1 LSGNELALVSA
12 EYRFPIAR
20 IERGFMSPPIGIH
33 QFFGQVFVD
42 SGRVGNDVSSSKT
55 YTGVGAELGG
65 DLVLFYNLPVRMQLG
80 YAKGLDNT
88 LGGNQVY
95 FRFGSSF

>member
-80 YAKGLDNT
+80 YAKGLDDT
-88 LGGNQVY
+88 LGDSQVY
-95 FRFGSSF
+95 FRLGSSF